1 MRLKLG
7 LSEEQKAARQ
17 NGLGGSDA
25 NILMSGDADRIHAL
39 WLEKTGQAEPED
51 LSRVLPVQLGS
62 HTEEFNRYWFELI
75 TGRVV
80 THEGESRRSQSH
92 PFMGL
97 TLDGLTSTE
106 VGLPAV
112 FEAKHVNAFS
122 NLDDVTERYM
132 GQLHHAM
139 HVTGLSHA
147 ILSVLH
153 GTQKYEFFEV
163 ECDWLYTAQLI
174 DREAAFWRCVEKREP
189 PGEMKAIGS
198 GLAAGTAL
206 RTVSFEGN
214 NHFATLAADWK
225 KHRPASQSFDKAAKE
240 IRKLIEPDV
249 GVATGHGLSVSRT
262 KDNKLL
268 IKEIAA

>member
-1 MRLKLG
+1 MRLTLG
-7 LSEEQKAARQ
+7 LTEAQKIARQ
-17 NGLGGSDA
+17 GGLGGSDA
-25 NILMSGDADRIHAL
+25 NILMSGDAERIHHL

-62 HTEEFNRYWFELI
+62 YSEEFNRYWFEL
-75 TGRVV
+75 TTNRSV

-97 TLDGLTSTE
+97 TLDGLTTTE
-106 VGLPAV
+106 SGLPAV

-122 NLDDVTERYM
+122 KLDDVCERYM

-153 GTQKYEFFEV
+153 GTMGYEAFEV
-163 ECDWLYTAQLI
+163 ECDWIYAAQLI
-174 DREAAFWRCVEKREP
+174 DRETAFWRCVETCTA
-189 PGEMKAIGS
+189 PGEMKAI
-198 GLAAGTAL
+198 AGAGKPATF
-206 RTVSFEGN
+206 RTISLQGN
-214 NHFATLAADWK
+214 NLFATHAADWK
-225 KHRPASQSFDKAAKE
+225 KHKPAAANFDKAAKA
-240 IRKLIEPDV
+240 IRAMIEPDV
-249 GVATGHGLSVSRT
+249 GLATGHGLAISRT

-268 IKEIAA
+268 IKEASA